1 MFDSLS
7 EKLGGI
13 LDRLTRRGALSEAD
27 VEAALREVRR
37 ALLEAD
43 VALDV
48 ARAFTDN
55 IKKQAVGVEVMKSV
69 TPGQLVVKIVH
80 DQLVAT
86 LGADSQGIDL
96 AAAPPVAIMMV
107 GLQGSGKTT
116 TTAKLARR
124 LTDRQKRKVLM
135 ASLDVRRPAA
145 MEQLAVLGREAQIDT
160 LPVVAGQQ
168 PPQIAKRAL
177 EAARLGGY
185 DVVLLD
191 TAGRTT
197 LDDEMMN
204 EAAEVKRAAN
214 PHEVLLV
221 ADALTGQDAV
231 NLARAFDQRVGLT
244 GIVLTR
250 VDGDGRGGAALSMRA
265 VTNKPI
271 KLIGTGE
278 KLDALE
284 EFDPARIAGR
294 ILGMGDIV
302 ALVEKAAANID
313 AEKAMRAAEKMR
325 KGKFDLADLREQLQ
339 QMQAMGGMGGLL
351 GMMPGVAKM
360 KAQIANAG
368 LDDKL
373 VKRQMAIIDSMTPQE
388 RRNPDI
394 LKASRKKRIAAG
406 SGTTPEYINKLLK
419 MHRGMADMMKAMGGA
434 KRGPLA
440 GLGQIMGFGS
450 GGVPTPEQMAEIA
463 KKMPGGALPPG
474 MPGSSLPPT
483 MPKLPPNIPGKFPD
497 CPASAAESFLD
508 CRVCP
513 VSEKR
518 SENVSLIRHSGAPRS
533 GEPGIHTPQRCGLW
547 IPALARSA
555 RSAGMT
561 VLRKGKPEMSLVI
574 RMARAGTKKR
584 PVYHIVVADSR
595 ITARRPLHR
604 AARSFQS
611 AAAEGQDRA
620 AQARSR
626 KGAGLDE
633 EGRAAVRPRH
643 ALPRCR
649 RHRQAREAQQPGK
662 GDPAQ
667 GTQGRGGR
675 SAQGQGSRRRGRQ
688 DRRDRQGCRRQGR
701 SGGELTLR

>member
-1 MFDSLS
+1 LFDSLS

-27 VEAALREVRR
+27 VDEALREVRR

-55 IKKQAVGVEVMKSV
+55 IKKQAIGVEVMKSV
-69 TPGQLVVKIVH
+69 TPGQMVVKIVH

-86 LGADSQGIDL
+86 LGGGQDANIGIDL
-96 AAAPPVAIMMV
+96 NAAPPVAIMMV

-116 TTAKLARR
+116 TTAKVARR
-124 LTDRQKRKVLM
+124 LADRQKKKVLM

-160 LPVVAGQQ
+160 LPVVAGQM
-168 PPQIAKRAL
+168 PPQIALRAIQ
-177 EAARLGGY
+177 AAKLGGY

-204 EAAEVKRAAN
+204 EAAEVKDAAN

-221 ADALTGQDAV
+221 ADSLTGQDAV
-231 NLARAFDQRVGLT
+231 NLARAFDERVGLT

-313 AEKAMRAAEKMR
+313 QEKAMRAAEKMR
-325 KGKFDLADLREQLQ
+325 KGQFDLADMREQLS
-339 QMQAMGGMGGLL
+339 QMAAMGGIGGLM

-360 KAQIANAG
+360 KNQIANAG
-368 LDDKL
+368 LDDKIL
-373 VKRQMAIIDSMTPQE
+373 KRQMAIIDSMTPRE
-388 RRNPDI
+388 RRNPDL

-406 SGTTPEYINKLLK
+406 SGTSPEAINKLLK
-419 MHRGMADMMKAMGGA
+419 MHRGMADMMKAMGKG

-440 GLGQIMGFGS
+440 GLGQMMGFG
-450 GGVPTPEQMAEIA
+450 GGAQPTPEQIAELA
-463 KKMPGGALPPG
+463 KKMPGG
-474 MPGSSLPPT
+474 MPGAGGNPAGLPPT
-483 MPKLPPNIPGKFPD
+483 MPNLPRNFPGTPGLPGLGGKFPGLPGKFPD
-497 CPASAAESFLD
+497 L
-508 CRVCP
+508 
-513 VSEKR
+513 
-518 SENVSLIRHSGAPRS
+518 
-533 GEPGIHTPQRCGLW
+533 PGL
-547 IPALARSA
+547 
-555 RSAGMT
+555 
-561 VLRKGKPEMSLVI
+561 GK
-574 RMARAGTKKR
+574 KK
-584 PVYHIVVADSR
+584 
-595 ITARRPLHR
+595 
-604 AARSFQS
+604 
-611 AAAEGQDRA
+611 
-620 AQARSR
+620 
-626 KGAGLDE
+626 
-633 EGRAAVRPRH
+633 
-643 ALPRCR
+643 
-649 RHRQAREAQQPGK
+649 
-662 GDPAQ
+662 
-667 GTQGRGGR
+667 
-675 SAQGQGSRRRGRQ
+675 
-688 DRRDRQGCRRQGR
+688 
-701 SGGELTLR
+701 